1 MNFKITN
8 YKPILS
14 ILSILIG
21 SIVFLYFSI
30 LNVKI
35 DCGSYNCMFEVF
47 KNENAYQVAYRLDE
61 ANIIN
66 EPNSFLIASKVMFLD
81 KLIKPGKY
89 DLSKISSLKELIYLL
104 TDPGY
109 DYISITIPEGWAIN
123 QIANKL
129 KNNNLADSVKFD
141 SLCTDY
147 EFIVSLGFQNI
158 NSLEGYLFPN
168 TYFISSS
175 QNEQEIIEM
184 MVQEFKMVIKSQN
197 LDFKK
202 YGFSFHNVLTLAS
215 IIQGEAMHVDE
226 MDIISSVFHN
236 RLNKNM
242 FLDANATIQ
251 YIVPGKNRRLMNKDL
266 LIDHPYNT
274 YKYKGLPPGPIN
286 NPGLDAIIAACKPL
300 ETNYIYFVKNP
311 DNSGKHVFNKT
322 FKDHERSRLKY
333 LRSLK

>member
-14 ILSILIG
+14 IASILIG
-21 SIVFLYFSI
+21 SIVYLYFSI
-30 LNVKI
+30 LSIKI
-35 DCGSYNCMFEVF
+35 DCNNYDCTFEVF
-47 KNENAYQVAYRLDE
+47 KNENAYQVAYRLNK

-66 EPNSFLIASKVMFLD
+66 EPNSFLIASKIMSLD

-89 DLSKISSLKELIYLL
+89 NFSNINNLKELIYLL
-104 TDPGY
+104 TDPSY
-109 DYISITIPEGWAIN
+109 DYISITIPEGWSIN

-129 KNNNLADSVKFD
+129 KANNLVDSIKFD

-147 EFIVSLGFQNI
+147 RFISSLGFENI

-168 TYFISSS
+168 TYFVSSS
-175 QNEQEIIEM
+175 QNEEEIIKM
-184 MVQEFKMVIKSQN
+184 MVQEFKMIIKSKK

-202 YGFSFHNVLTLAS
+202 YKFNFHDVLTLAS
-215 IIQGEAMHVDE
+215 IIQGEAMHIDE
-226 MDIISSVFHN
+226 MNIISSVFHN
-236 RLNKNM
+236 RLYKNM
-242 FLDANATIQ
+242 ILDANATIQ

-286 NPGLDAIIAACKPL
+286 NPGIDAIVAACEPL
-300 ETNYIYFVKNP
+300 ETDYIYFVKDP

-322 FKDHERSRLKY
+322 FKAHEKSRLKY